1 MEKSPS
7 ESATRRLTIRSSLN
21 ELPSDPVAIR
31 HSDTA
36 TPAPVREDLVREDS
50 ARQFARHIAVVWLS
64 FLVFSFWQAPIPAVN
79 EPHWLTKAKHYWQP
93 DWCHQDFFLESSNT
107 HLVYYQTI
115 GALTSVVSLAETA
128 LIGRVLGYLL
138 LAVGWTSLCRSAT
151 GRIESAFPAA
161 WLFLL
166 LASIGNLS
174 GEWLV
179 SGIEGKVFSYGFVF
193 LGLAKLLE
201 TRWVHAGLFTGMGI
215 AFHPLIGIWSV
226 IACGMAVAFAAASRT
241 EWRTSLTA
249 IVEVIRQPPFLVG
262 VAVLI
267 AISLAGVLPA
277 LQAIGGS
284 TPHDTRVANFLQVFH
299 RLDHH
304 LDPMEFAGWRYGMYL
319 TLGAAA
325 WLLIRL
331 GEQRSQMTWLG
342 RVVLASVFIAAVGWV
357 VGYRDSSISDGELFE
372 KMPLYDLRSNLL
384 KFYPF
389 RLVDIV
395 LPVLVAILLAR
406 HVTSRLDHF
415 HPRAIRVGLVAAI
428 IVSLWLANGRGS
440 VNRMSPQQQA
450 DWLEACQWLRDNTD
464 EDALVHTPR
473 QSWAFKWFAQR
484 AGYVALKDCPQDAAG
499 IIEWNNRLN
508 GISDWAEKH
517 HADEIYSR
525 DETAALHQEKGI
537 THLLVRRLGPFEAKP
552 DFQNSTY
559 RIYRIQPR

>member
-1 MEKSPS
+1 M
-7 ESATRRLTIRSSLN
+7 AIR
-21 ELPSDPVAIR
+21 PSDI
-31 HSDTA
+31 A
-36 TPAPVREDLVREDS
+36 TSVRDEPAGR
-50 ARQFARHIAVVWLS
+50 FARHVISVWLS

-79 EPHWLTKAKHYWQP
+79 EPHWLAKAKHYWQP
-93 DWCHQDFFLESSNT
+93 DWCAQDVFLASSNT
-107 HLVYYQTI
+107 HRVYYQTI
-115 GALTSVVSLAETA
+115 GALTTVVSFEETA
-128 LIGRVLGYLL
+128 VIGRLLGYLV
-138 LAVGWTSLCRSAT
+138 LALGWTSLCRSTT

-193 LGLAKLLE
+193 LGIASLFDA
-201 TRWVHAGLFTGMGI
+201 RWIRAGLFTGLGI

-226 IACGMAVAFAAASRT
+226 IACGMAVVFAAVGRN
-241 EWRTSLTA
+241 EQRTSLSEIGKA
-249 IVEVIRQPPFLVG
+249 ARQPMFVAG
-262 VAVLI
+262 AAVLI

-277 LQAIGGS
+277 LQAIGGA
-284 TPHDTRVANFLQVFH
+284 TPDDTRVANFLQVFH

-304 LDPMEFAGWRYGMYL
+304 LDPMDFAGWRYGMYL
-319 TLGAAA
+319 SLAIVA
-325 WLLIRL
+325 WLLLRL
-331 GEQRSQMTWLG
+331 GEKRSQMTWMG
-342 RVVLASVFIAAVGWV
+342 RVVLASVIIAAVGWV
-357 VGYRDSSISDGELFE
+357 IGYRDSSIPDVELWE

-406 HVTSRLDHF
+406 HLTSRLNHF
-415 HPRAIRVGLVAAI
+415 YPGAIRVGLVATIA
-428 IVSLWLANGRGS
+428 VSLWLANGRGS
-440 VNRMSPQQQA
+440 VNRLSPQQQA
-450 DWLEACQWLRDNTD
+450 DWLQACQWIRDNTD

-484 AGYVALKDCPQDAAG
+484 AEFVSLKDCPQDAAG

-508 GISDWAEKH
+508 GIADWAKEH
-517 HADEIYSR
+517 HADGIYTR
-525 DETAALHQEKGI
+525 AETTELNEEKGI

-552 DFQNSTY
+552 DFRNSTY
-559 RIYRIQPR
+559 RIYRIQPHE